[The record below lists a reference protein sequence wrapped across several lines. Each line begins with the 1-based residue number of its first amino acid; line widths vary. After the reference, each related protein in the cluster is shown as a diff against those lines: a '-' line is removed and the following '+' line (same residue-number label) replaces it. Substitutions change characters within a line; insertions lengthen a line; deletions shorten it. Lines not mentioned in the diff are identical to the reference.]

1 MKISVRYPGERRK
14 EYDGVAHVRIVDHH
28 RVGIFTDDGGLFFVN
43 RRNLKG
49 DPVYIRE
56 LFPAPQNSQNSA
68 DQSAQPIARDI
79 PT

>member
-14 EYDGVAHVRIVDHH
+14 EYDGVAHVRIVDQH

-43 RRNLKG
+43 RRNLNG

-56 LFPAPQNSQNSA
+56 LLPRT

>member
-14 EYDGVAHVRIVDHH
+14 EYDGVAHVRIVDQH

-56 LFPAPQNSQNSA
+56 LFPRSQNSA
-68 DQSAQPIARDI
+68 DQSSQPIARDI